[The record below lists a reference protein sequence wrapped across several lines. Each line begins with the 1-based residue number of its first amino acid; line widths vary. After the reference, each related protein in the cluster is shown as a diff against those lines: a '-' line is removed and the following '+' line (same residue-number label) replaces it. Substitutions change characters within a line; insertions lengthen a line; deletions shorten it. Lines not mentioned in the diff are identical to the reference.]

1 MFAKLVALFILV
13 PLIEVLLLIKIGEW
27 VGFGPTILLVVV
39 TGFIGAS
46 LARQQ
51 GFKVWSRIQTE
62 LQAGRMPAADVIDG
76 LLILIGGIVLLTP
89 GLLTDL
95 CGFALMIPPVRRW
108 IRILLERRFQA
119 TRRQFRPESRADDVI
134 DI

>member
-1 MFAKLVALFILV
+1 MFSKLLALFFLV

-27 VGFGPTILLVVV
+27 VGFGPTILLVIV

-95 CGFALMIPPVRRW
+95 CGFALMIPRVRRR
-108 IRILLERRFQA
+108 IRILLEKRFQA
-119 TRRQFRPESRADDVI
+119 TRRKSRPESRADDVI

>member
-1 MFAKLVALFILV
+1 MFAKLLALFICV
-13 PLIEVLLLIKIGEW
+13 PLIELMLLIQIGEW
-27 VGFGPTILLVVV
+27 IGLWPTIALVVV
-39 TGFIGAS
+39 TGFLGAS

-51 GFKVWSRIQTE
+51 GFKVWTRIQTE
-62 LQAGRMPAADVIDG
+62 LNAGRMPAADVLDG

-95 CGFALMIPPVRRW
+95 CGFALMVPGVRR
-108 IRILLERRFQA
+108 RVRAEVEKRF
-119 TRRQFRPESRADDVI
+119 RNRQEKRNARGEEDVI